1 MRILSGSVRGKKLLS
16 PDDLPLRPTSNKV
29 RAAIF
34 NIIRFQIPGSH
45 FLDLFAGTGAVGLNA
60 LSEGASSVTFVEK
73 NWKCIHAIEKNI
85 VLSHFETKAR
95 IVKEPVERFFQWESL
110 EKYNFIFLDPPYD
123 FEFDQYSALL
133 VSMHSKINKSALIIL
148 EHTSRSDF
156 FGLASEIGFDYQEK
170 HYGKIKLSMFRT
182 NEN

>member
-1 MRILSGSVRGKKLLS
+1 MRILSGSVRGKKLLP

-34 NIIRFQIPGSH
+34 NIIRFQIPGSL

-73 NWKCIHAIEKNI
+73 NWRCIHAIKKN
-85 VLSHFETKAR
+85 LSLSCFESKAR
-95 IVKEPVERFFQWESL
+95 IIKEPVERFIQWESL
-110 EKYNFIFLDPPYD
+110 EKYHFIFLDPPYD
-123 FEFDQYSALL
+123 YKCKQYSDLL
-133 VSMHSKINKSALIIL
+133 GAMHSKLKKTTLIIM
-148 EHTSRSDF
+148 EHISKNDF
-156 FGLASEIGFDYQEK
+156 SIIAAKIGYDYQEK

-182 NEN
+182 HEN